1 MSLTKGRC
9 AAPGGV
15 VGAHRHP
22 PPPLPLRTRHQR
34 PRLRRPAADNDDPA
48 AALNQVSDILR
59 KYGSGG
65 SAGEVQSAG
74 LQGECSGRAASA
86 PGGHLRPELLA
97 WAGQGKTL
105 RAHGRVL
112 HAAFY
117 RRACCSCPVI
127 SREPSHHTLHALL
140 PAALQAPHPSRRHRG
155 GRRRR
160 RRSSR
165 SSPPATAAW
174 ETASSSSFLYVV
186 EACSGGRGSEGAGA
200 GSCCTGRAR
209 RPGPA
214 SRDAAERH

>member
-140 PAALQAPHPSRRHRG
+140 PRCAAGAAPVTTAPRRPAPAPPQQPQQPARNGGMGNGLFVILSVRG
-155 GRRRR
+155 GGLF
-160 RRSSR
+160 
-165 SSPPATAAW
+165 W
-174 ETASSSSFLYVV
+174 
-186 EACSGGRGSEGAGA
+186 
-200 GSCCTGRAR
+200 
-209 RPGPA
+209 RPG
-214 SRDAAERH
+214 E